1 MSFDTSLVGCT
12 LPETVLEYRPQDVIL
27 YALGVG
33 AGADDLPYVFEGA
46 AGGLRAVPSF
56 ATLAPGISGAFLHRL
71 GFDVARSLHGE
82 HTLTLHRPMPT
93 EGLIRTRTE
102 VVEVKERPSG
112 TFVRFVS
119 RTLDETDHMVCDN
132 RFLIIELPEAP
143 PRQTGTTGAQ
153 APRAGGD
160 PVELEVTAAIPAS
173 QALLY
178 RLSGDRN
185 PLHVD
190 PAFARRA
197 GFERPILHGLCT
209 FGYATRI
216 LVHAACGDD
225 PTRLRQIGARFAAP
239 VFPGDVLT
247 VRARHDEH
255 RRLLFE
261 AHTQAGVVL
270 THGVAVTTES
280 LAVS

>member
-1 MSFDTSLVGCT
+1 MSFDASLVGST
-12 LPETVLEYRPQDVIL
+12 LPETVLEYRPEDTIL

-33 AGADDLPYVFEGA
+33 AGTDDLAYVFEGA
-46 AGGLRAVPSF
+46 AGGLQAVPSF
-56 ATLAPGISGAFLHRL
+56 ATLAPGISGAFLRRL

-82 HTLTLHRPMPT
+82 HILTLHRPMPT

-112 TFVRFVS
+112 TFVRFAS
-119 RTLDETDHMVCDN
+119 RTMDETDHMVCDN
-132 RFLIIELPEAP
+132 RFLIIELPETRPQREETAGAKAP
-143 PRQTGTTGAQ
+143 DV
-153 APRAGGD
+153 GGE
-160 PVELEVTAAIPAS
+160 PPELEASATIPLS

-209 FGYATRI
+209 FGYVTRM
-216 LVHAACGDD
+216 LVRAACGDD
-225 PTRLRQIGARFAAP
+225 PNRLRKIGARFAAP

-255 RRLLFE
+255 RQLLFE
-261 AHTQAGVVL
+261 AHTQAGPVL
-270 THGVAVTTES
+270 SHGMVVTTES
-280 LAVS
+280 LAVE